1 MKFPCRT
8 SHVPHL
14 SLLWIALA
22 SIVLPGQS
30 QGTGCHPDPGKLGKA
45 KLHYEK
51 ALSAYQNGQDEQ
63 AWKFL
68 RIAEKTEA
76 CFADIHML
84 KAVLFEEN
92 KQADSAI
99 ASYRKAFSIDPEVF
113 PSAYYD
119 LGVLEYSTG
128 QYEEAEKSFNLLL
141 SHPGVSEKR
150 KEQARMAQLR
160 NREALALT
168 REEIDF
174 QPKNQGPAINTAED
188 EYHPSVSLD
197 GNTLIFTRRYRK
209 EEPVP
214 HPEEDFFYS
223 VRDSSGNWQP
233 ARLFPEPV
241 NSPENEGAL
250 SISPDGRY
258 LFFAGCNRDDGWG
271 SCDLYAAVRKGGTW
285 SLPFNLGE
293 TVNSIYW
300 ESQPCMSSDGKTLY
314 FASNRPGGQGGSD
327 LWKTEL
333 SESGTWSSPVNLGP
347 RINTPGDEN
356 SPFLHP
362 DGKTL
367 YFASNGHPGLGGRDL
382 FVCRMDENG
391 QWGVPQNLGFPINT
405 FGDEATLSVN
415 AQGDTA
421 YFSSDNLGGFG
432 KRDIYA
438 FALHEKARP
447 ATVSFMEGHVTDF
460 KKRKPVPARFELI
473 SLETGLVRIE
483 SSASTEDGRFLVC
496 LPTDEEFALN
506 ISAPG
511 YLFYSEHIALDSRF
525 KQEPM
530 RKEIRLHPIESG
542 ASVILENIF
551 YAVEQYRLE
560 EKSIAELDKV
570 YRFLLQHPS
579 VRIEVGGHTDD
590 SGPAA
595 FNKELSQKRA
605 QAVADYLI
613 GRGIEASRIEAKGY
627 GFDHPIGDN
636 RTEEGR
642 TKNRRTEL
650 KIL

>member
-1 MKFPCRT
+1 MKSICK
-8 SHVPHL
+8 
-14 SLLWIALA
+14 SLLILTVAVFSA
-22 SIVLPGQS
+22 AVLP
-30 QGTGCHPDPGKLGKA
+30 LGA
-45 KLHYEK
+45 
-51 ALSAYQNGQDEQ
+51 
-63 AWKFL
+63 
-68 RIAEKTEA
+68 TECKVTA
-76 CFADIHML
+76 VASLPSGIHDMH
-84 KAVLFEEN
+84 A
-92 KQADSAI
+92 
-99 ASYRKAFSIDPEVF
+99 
-113 PSAYYD
+113 
-119 LGVLEYSTG
+119 
-128 QYEEAEKSFNLLL
+128 
-141 SHPGVSEKR
+141 GVSG
-150 KEQARMAQLR
+150 AFIGM
-160 NREALALT
+160 
-168 REEIDF
+168 
-174 QPKNQGPAINTAED
+174 
-188 EYHPSVSLD
+188 S
-197 GNTLIFTRRYRK
+197 GNTLIVAGGSDFPGLKPWEGGLKKYYDTIYLLTVRDGKY
-209 EEPVP
+209 ECSISDVTFPVP
-214 HPEEDFFYS
+214 
-223 VRDSSGNWQP
+223 
-233 ARLFPEPV
+233 
-241 NSPENEGAL
+241 
-250 SISPDGRY
+250 
-258 LFFAGCNRDDGWG
+258 AGGGC
-271 SCDLYAAVRKGGTW
+271 AA
-285 SLPFNLGE
+285 
-293 TVNSIYW
+293 
-300 ESQPCMSSDGKTLY
+300 SDGKTLY